1 MMRRLLMFL
10 SFCALLSTAKS
21 QDIHF
26 SQYYASPL
34 TLNPA
39 LTGLHGGDFR
49 AVVNYEVNGL
59 RFRPFRHGLHTPQF
73 RPLLMLVFFLKE

>member
-10 SFCALLSTAKS
+10 SFCTLLSTANS

-49 AVVNYEVNGL
+49 AVVNY
-59 RFRPFRHGLHTPQF
+59 R
-73 RPLLMLVFFLKE
+73 